1 MRGKGAERPGSR
13 RWTWVALAAGLVTA
27 LSIPLLGVA
36 AARTLGDSKAGK
48 LDVPTGTVGVVS
60 ADTPGALLVAKD
72 GNDVIGLT
80 VLALQPSGA
89 GGTAVVVPVG
99 SEATV
104 DGFDR
109 PTRLA
114 NAYQKGG
121 LDAEA
126 TATEGLLGVTFSTEQ
141 EVDRDGLLALLAPLG
156 PITVTLSDPVLRT
169 GANGQDEQVLPG
181 GRQTITAQQ
190 AVSALYAR
198 RANESEILRTP
209 AQVAIWQGIVQAAQ
223 TVAKEADTAQPPA
236 TVAGYLGALGA
247 GPRAVR
253 TLDVTPALDV
263 VTNPDAI
270 DLLQVDSA
278 STQLL
283 MARILPTAVSPT
295 NGGLRVRLRNQTGDN
310 SALYQATVRLLF
322 AGANVVAVDDTPSA
336 GVSVGTRLEYDP
348 SLTQD
353 RIEGLT
359 VAIGPASAAPA
370 KARVDG
376 VDVTVDLGQDFL
388 AFLKKGTSSGGDVPP
403 TAGGG

>member
-1 MRGKGAERPGSR
+1 
-13 RWTWVALAAGLVTA
+13 
-27 LSIPLLGVA
+27 
-36 AARTLGDSKAGK
+36 
-48 LDVPTGTVGVVS
+48 
-60 ADTPGALLVAKD
+60 
-72 GNDVIGLT
+72 
-80 VLALQPSGA
+80 
-89 GGTAVVVPVG
+89 
-99 SEATV
+99 
-104 DGFDR
+104 
-109 PTRLA
+109 
-114 NAYQKGG
+114 
-121 LDAEA
+121 
-126 TATEGLLGVTFSTEQ
+126 
-141 EVDRDGLLALLAPLG
+141 
-156 PITVTLSDPVLRT
+156 LSDPVLRT